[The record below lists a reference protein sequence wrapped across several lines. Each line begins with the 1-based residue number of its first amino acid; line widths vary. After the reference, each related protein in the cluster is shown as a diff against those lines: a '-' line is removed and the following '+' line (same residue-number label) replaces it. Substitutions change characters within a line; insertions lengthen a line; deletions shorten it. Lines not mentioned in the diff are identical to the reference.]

1 MRITRKILSR
11 VEGEVEL
18 RLRWKDGV
26 IEDAYVIAP
35 SYRGFE
41 KILEGKPVW
50 DALVIA
56 SRVCGICGHA
66 HLIAAVRAME
76 DVYRRFGVE
85 IRLSDKAEKLRTLT
99 LLSEIV
105 QNHIRWFYLY
115 LLPDFLKIEPSLREL
130 YEPMKGR
137 KWREALSM
145 SNLAVKI
152 IALFGGQWP
161 HTSYAIPGGV
171 TSDPTGYEINTALSL
186 VDKLIEFFEREVF
199 SFRKGTTPD
208 PKTYLKNVGG
218 DIGRFVEL
226 SFSLSLDR
234 EGRSYGRFVAGGR
247 VEPCFTGGIYVRRA
261 CRFDPS
267 KVKELEDFSFF
278 SGKGYTWAKAVRY
291 NGLPYETGPLGRQL
305 VLGNKI
311 IRELYRN
318 YKDSAM
324 VRVIARME
332 EAYRLLLSMREIL
345 KGIDL
350 AEPSWIKPPVDTS
363 DLSGEG
369 IGIVEAARGTLIHRI
384 EVERGRIR
392 KYDIITPTVWNL
404 GPRDQKNLG
413 VAEKAIV
420 GLDSELK
427 AHIVLRSFD
436 VCSVCTSH

>member
-1 MRITRKILSR
+1 MRITRKVLNR

-18 RLRWKDGV
+18 RLHWKDGV
-26 IEDAYVIAP
+26 IADAYVVAP
-35 SYRGFE
+35 HYRGFE
-41 KILEGKPVW
+41 RVLEGKPVM

-56 SRVCGICGHA
+56 PRVCGICGHA
-66 HLIAAVRAME
+66 HLMAAVRAIE
-76 DVYRRFGVE
+76 DIYRRSGIE
-85 IRLSDKAEKLRTLT
+85 IKLSDKAEKLRTLT
-99 LLSEIV
+99 LFSEIV
-105 QNHIRWFYLY
+105 QNHIKWFYLY
-115 LLPDFLKIEPSLREL
+115 LMPDFLVVEPSLKEL
-130 YEPMKGR
+130 YEPLRGKR
-137 KWREALSM
+137 WREALSM

-171 TSDPTGYEINTALSL
+171 TSDPTGYEINTSLSL
-186 VDKLIEFFEREVF
+186 VDRLIEFFEKEVF
-199 SFRKGTTPD
+199 SFPGRTD
-208 PKTYLKNVGG
+208 PKAYIKNVGG

-226 SFSLSLDR
+226 SLSLGLDR

-247 VEPCFTGGIYVRRA
+247 VEPCFTGGTYSRRI
-261 CRFDPS
+261 CRFNPS
-267 KVKELEDFSFF
+267 KVRELEDFSFF

-305 VLGNKI
+305 VSGNGV
-311 IRELYRN
+311 IRELYRS

-332 EAYRLLLSMREIL
+332 EAYRLLLGMKEIL
-345 KGIDL
+345 KEIDL
-350 AEPSWIKPPVDTS
+350 GEPSWIKPSEEIS

-404 GPRDQKNLG
+404 GPRDHKNLG

-427 AHIVLRSFD
+427 AHVVLRSFD